1 MRRRSLTEL
10 ASNPDLISGIYNYCD
25 RWCERCPLTSRCL
38 VFATEQVDHNGSL
51 ESHDTHNETFW
62 QKLDGVLLETEK
74 LIGDWARDAG
84 IGTEIVVASKVLYR
98 YRSGERDDTKWVL
111 PSVKVIAK
119 ERCSASIVNVP
130 DFANVTRGSSGWL
143 MSARRMPFQL
153 NPSRGLF

>member
-1 MRRRSLTEL
+1 MRRRTLTEL
-10 ASNPDLISGIYNYCD
+10 ANSPDLVSGIYNYCD

-84 IGTEIVVASKVLYR
+84 IDLSFIPE
-98 YRSGERDDTKWVL
+98 EE
-111 PSVKVIAK
+111 VKPRK
-119 ERCSASIVNVP
+119 
-130 DFANVTRGSSGWL
+130 
-143 MSARRMPFQL
+143 RRRQL
-153 NPSRGLF
+153 A